1 MEIKNITL
9 TFAVQIITNKQTMTK
24 TFGNLIKGDKFFA
37 IDNSGT
43 ELRTLKVI
51 EKRITLTGYVNILF
65 INDDGLIEEVRLNPN
80 LSYMVAY
87 DSSYERYET
96 FAIDITDLIEKMNL
110 KLFAWRLKHKV
121 SMDGEV
127 KTALEKILSNKI
139 KNG

>member
-1 MEIKNITL
+1 MEIKNIIL

-51 EKRITLTGYVNILF
+51 EKRITLTGYVDILF
-65 INDDGLIEEVRLNPN
+65 ACDDGLIEEIRLNPN
-80 LSYMVAY
+80 ISYMVAY

-96 FAIDITDLIEKMNL
+96 FAINITDLIQKMNL

-127 KTALEKILSNKI
+127 KTALEKVLSNKI
-139 KNG
+139 K

>member
-1 MEIKNITL
+1 
-9 TFAVQIITNKQTMTK
+9 MTK
-24 TFGNLIKGDKFFA
+24 TFDNLIKGDKFFA

-51 EKRITLTGYVNILF
+51 EKRITLTGYVDILF
-65 INDDGLIEEVRLNPN
+65 ANDDGLVEEVRLNPN
-80 LSYMVAY
+80 ISCMTTY

-96 FAIDITDLIEKMNL
+96 FAINITDLIERMNI

-127 KTALEKILSNKI
+127 KTALEKILSNEI
-139 KNG
+139 K